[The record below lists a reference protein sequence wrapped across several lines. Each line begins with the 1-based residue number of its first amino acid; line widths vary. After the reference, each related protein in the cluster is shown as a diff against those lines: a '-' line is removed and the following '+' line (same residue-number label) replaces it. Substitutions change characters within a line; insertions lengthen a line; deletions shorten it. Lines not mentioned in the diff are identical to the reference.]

1 MLTIAL
7 YEAFVNFADTGS
19 REIGYILD
27 TLNSASTETKL
38 MARQKRT
45 STILEKAERRAAG
58 LKALEVDLD
67 FGNSRSLTSFV
78 AAIEQMRKKQE
89 QYNQLLASID
99 ATYVEMLEFE
109 KALADLS
116 DHMLLGVASRFG
128 RNSSEYEAAGGVR
141 KSEQVRRRYRSKA
154 KAESEATKP

>member
-1 MLTIAL
+1 
-7 YEAFVNFADTGS
+7 
-19 REIGYILD
+19 
-27 TLNSASTETKL
+27 

-58 LKALEVDLD
+58 LKALGVDLD
-67 FGNSRSLTSFV
+67 FGNSRSLTSFL
-78 AAIEQMRKKQE
+78 AAIEQMRKQQE